1 MSLRAPGVYLTVERQ
16 LPAAT
21 LPVGVPVFLGYV
33 AGGPLEQPVALA
45 SASDLDLLLGGGAP
59 DGFVAAA
66 VRGFFANGGRLCY
79 ALGLDPAKPP
89 ETALAAGLAAAEPED
104 AVDLVC
110 APDIVRPAPGE
121 PRVYPDDVVAM
132 QRQVL
137 EACDRTDD
145 RFAILDPLPATDV
158 DGVLAQRETLSGRN
172 GALYF
177 PWIRSGDRLVP
188 PCGHVA
194 GVYALTDGQAG
205 VHKAPANVALE
216 DALDALPGLDAAD
229 QARLNPAGVNA
240 IRVFPGRG
248 IRIWG
253 ARTLSREP
261 EWIYVNVRRTFVTL
275 GRWIA
280 LNLAGLAFEPNDPL
294 LWGRVNRAL
303 SGHLVE
309 LWQAGALRGATAED
323 AFYVKCDADTNPDEV
338 RSAGRVVA
346 EVGLAPSMPNE
357 FVTVRVVL
365 GDGAAAL
372 GPNGGAGP

>member
-1 MSLRAPGVYLTVERQ
+1 
-16 LPAAT
+16 
-21 LPVGVPVFLGYV
+21 V
-33 AGGPLEQPVALA
+33 A
-45 SASDLDLLLGGGAP
+45 
-59 DGFVAAA
+59 
-66 VRGFFANGGRLCY
+66 
-79 ALGLDPAKPP
+79 
-89 ETALAAGLAAAEPED
+89 ALAAGLAAAEPED

-121 PRVYPDDVVAM
+121 TRVYPDDVAAM

-145 RFAILDPLPATDV
+145 RFAILDPLPAADV
-158 DGVLAQRETLSGRN
+158 GGVLAQRDTLSGRN
-172 GALYF
+172 GALYY

-216 DALDALPGLDAAD
+216 DALDAVPGLDAAD
-229 QARLNPAGVNA
+229 QARLNPEGVNA

-248 IRIWG
+248 IRVWG

-294 LWGRVNRAL
+294 LWARINRAL

-309 LWQAGALRGATAED
+309 LWQAGALRGATADE
-323 AFYVKCDADTNPDEV
+323 AFYVKCDAETNPDEV
-338 RSAGRVVA
+338 RAAGRVVT
-346 EVGLAPSMPNE
+346 EVGLAPSVPNE

-365 GDGAAAL
+365 GDGAAAV
-372 GPNGGAGP
+372 GQDGATSL